1 MAIVDTWE
9 IGGQTLFEK
18 DSSEHGYGD
27 ERL

>member
-18 DSSEHGYGD
+18 DSSEHGYRGA
-27 ERL
+27 